1 MKSATI
7 HRSNQFNWILGLFV
21 VMFMTLLPAERSHAQ
36 LSAVAQAMEPEYFT
50 RDLLIF
56 IEGLDLDETQ
66 AVIAEAI
73 FDDYEMQFD
82 EGKLRMEQEIEALTN
97 EIKEMKGQGQQDRI
111 LEMVVMPIQDWL
123 VRREGLNSQLI
134 ENVKIILVPEQ
145 QELWTAFNRRLYR
158 EKKLDDGKF
167 SGERVDLFII
177 ARDTN
182 VDSQQEP
189 AKQIMDNYAMQ
200 LDQALHARQRLI
212 EGEDTS
218 LLDSLRNRTSDP
230 SLDIDV
236 KKKIINHRIKVRDI
250 NDFYREEIASAL
262 NAQLAEKF
270 RMETLRR
277 AYPKIYRTTNAE
289 RVFDEAMATYDP
301 VGGQEGP
308 GPKADKETYDAIW
321 SLYGEFLGQLVV
333 MNDKLYSTTRS
344 SEPEIQRQRLEN
356 QIQRAS
362 GAKVERPKNP
372 LTELQQEKRELE
384 ADYLMRLRNLLGDD
398 AFFEL
403 NGTRRYDDR
412 PYVSPDGGEERIL
425 KLSNPGGGGPRQD
438 GKNNKPTKPD
448 KRPDSP
454 KKFGNGSGVGNGV
467 GNRQDD

>member
-1 MKSATI
+1 
-7 HRSNQFNWILGLFV
+7 
-21 VMFMTLLPAERSHAQ
+21 MTLIPAERSEAQ

-73 FDDYEMQFD
+73 FDDYVMQFD
-82 EGKLRMEQEIEALTN
+82 QGKLRMEEEIEALTN
-97 EIKEMKGQGQQDRI
+97 EIKDMKGLGEQDKI

-123 VRREGLNSQLI
+123 VRREELNSQLI

-167 SGERVDLFII
+167 SGERIDLYII

-182 VDSQQEP
+182 VDSQAEP
-189 AKQIMDNYAMQ
+189 AKQVMDDYAMQ

-218 LLDSLRNRTSDP
+218 LLRSLQNRTNDP
-230 SLDIDV
+230 EIDIDL
-236 KKKIINHRIKVRDI
+236 KKKIIKHRIKVRNI
-250 NDFYREEIASAL
+250 NDFYRDEIASVL
-262 NAQLAEKF
+262 HPELAETFKT
-270 RMETLRR
+270 ETLRR

-289 RVFDEAMATYDP
+289 RVFDEALAEFDP
-301 VGGQEGP
+301 VGGLEGP
-308 GPKADKETYDAIW
+308 GPKADKAIYDAVW
-321 SLYGEFLGQLVV
+321 SLYGEFLGQLLG
-333 MNDKLYSTTRS
+333 MNDKLYTMTRT
-344 SEPEIQRQRLEN
+344 SEPEIQESRLNN
-356 QIQRAS
+356 QLRRSS
-362 GAKVERPKNP
+362 GEQVERPKNP

-384 ADYLMRLRNLLGDD
+384 TKYLKMLRSLLGDE

-403 NGTRRYDDR
+403 NGTKRYDDR
-412 PYVSPDGGEERIL
+412 PYVTGQESNAGGEKPM
-425 KLSNPGGGGPRQD
+425 KLSNIGSPPPPPRQD

-448 KRPDSP
+448 KRSGTP
-454 KKFGNGSGVGNGV
+454 KQLGNGV
-467 GNRQDD
+467 GGSPGNRQDD

>member
-1 MKSATI
+1 MKFVST
-7 HRSNQFNWILGLFV
+7 HRPNQLNWILGLFV
-21 VMFMTLLPAERSHAQ
+21 VMFMTLMPAERSQAQ

-82 EGKLRMEQEIEALTN
+82 AGKLLMEQEIEALTN
-97 EIKEMKGQGQQDRI
+97 EIKAMKGQGQQDKI

-123 VRREGLNSQLI
+123 VRREELNSQLI
-134 ENVKIILVPEQ
+134 ENVKIILIPEQ

-182 VDSQQEP
+182 VDSQIEP
-189 AKQIMDNYAMQ
+189 AKQIMDDYAMQ

-218 LLDSLRNRTSDP
+218 LLDSLQNRTNNP
-230 SLDIDV
+230 SVDIDV
-236 KKKIINHRIKVRDI
+236 KKKIIEHRIKVRNI
-250 NDFYREEIASAL
+250 NDLYREEIAAVL
-262 NAQLAEKF
+262 DPEKADAF
-270 RMETLRR
+270 RTETLRR

-289 RVFDEAMATYDP
+289 RVFDEALATYDP
-301 VGGQEGP
+301 AGGGEGP
-308 GPKADKETYDAIW
+308 GPKADKQTYDAIW
-321 SLYGEFLGQLVV
+321 SLYGEFLGQMALI
-333 MNDKLYSTTRS
+333 NDKLYAITRS
-344 SEPEIQRQRLEN
+344 SEPETQRARLEN
-356 QIQRAS
+356 QIRRSNGEQ
-362 GAKVERPKNP
+362 VERPQNP

-384 ADYLMRLRNLLGDD
+384 SEYLKRLRDLLGDD

-412 PYVSPDGGEERIL
+412 SYVSPEGDGNKETIL
-425 KLSNPGGGGPRQD
+425 KLTNPGGQATKRGT
-438 GKNNKPTKPD
+438 KEKKPD
-448 KRPDSP
+448 KRPDAP
-454 KKFGNGSGVGNGV
+454 KNLGNGAGIDRPGNS
-467 GNRQDD
+467 QDD